1 MKVAVYCKD
10 YFPMETGFSIAF
22 RGFCEALVKYNPDIE
37 LTVITPAQI
46 DPAGRGEAAKVD
58 RLNVVRLNPYHIER
72 QSKLDGDILLK
83 ISNTIKTVQ
92 NRILWSRDIA
102 KLFLQE
108 RFDFILFESADDLL
122 LMALLPKSIL
132 RRSAIRFHST
142 GDTETARYGTGFLR
156 RIERRLIK
164 LRIAKNVRAILS
176 TNEFHLNF
184 IKSFYFEDD
193 PYKLAS
199 CYFGIVPN
207 VVRDELDQNG
217 GADRSK
223 SQYIKP
229 DLVNVV
235 TLGRMDKQGVAQ
247 KGFEDLLFALSS
259 MKPDDR
265 EKLNVV
271 IIGDGDWRE
280 DLSQLARSLHLDNV
294 VFTGRM
300 SNPEVRE
307 NLREAEVVALLSR
320 FEGLSMFAI
329 EGMLCRSAVLFTRAG
344 ALVDLVQDNGWAVD
358 VQSVDQMTS
367 AFTAIANAD
376 KSTLSEFGSRSYQMA
391 ADRFSEE
398 AVARIGAS
406 HLYNCRQF
414 LKRQ

>member
-1 MKVAVYCKD
+1 MRIAVYCKD

-22 RGFCEALVKYNPDIE
+22 RGFCESIVKYNPDIE
-37 LTVITPAQI
+37 ITVITPAQV
-46 DPAGRGEAAKVD
+46 DQAVNGGAGVD
-58 RLNVVRLNPYHIER
+58 RLNVVRLKPYHVER
-72 QSKLDGDILLK
+72 QSKLDGDFFLR
-83 ISNTIKTVQ
+83 ISNTVKTVQ
-92 NRILWSRDIA
+92 NRILWSRDIT
-102 KLFLQE
+102 KIFLQKK
-108 RFDFILFESADDLL
+108 FDYILFESADDLL

-132 RRSAIRFHST
+132 RRSVIRFHST
-142 GDTETARYGTGFLR
+142 GDTETARYGTGLLR

-164 LRIAKNVRAILS
+164 FRIAKNVKAILS

-184 IKSFYFEDD
+184 VKAFYFEND
-193 PYKLAS
+193 PYRLAN

-217 GADRSK
+217 DGSK

-259 MKPDDR
+259 MKPADR
-265 EKLNVV
+265 EKLNII
-271 IIGDGDWRE
+271 IIGDGDCRE
-280 DLSQLARSLHLDNV
+280 DLSHLAKSLNLSNV
-294 VFTGRM
+294 VFAGRM
-300 SNPEVRE
+300 ANSQVR
-307 NLREAEVVALLSR
+307 NTLRDAEVVALLSR

-329 EGMLCRSAVLFTRAG
+329 EGMLSRSAVFFTRAG
-344 ALVDLVQDNGWAVD
+344 ALVDLVQGNGWAVD

-367 AFTAIANAD
+367 AFTAIALTD

-391 ADRFSEE
+391 TERFSEE

-406 HLYNCRQF
+406 HLYNCLQL